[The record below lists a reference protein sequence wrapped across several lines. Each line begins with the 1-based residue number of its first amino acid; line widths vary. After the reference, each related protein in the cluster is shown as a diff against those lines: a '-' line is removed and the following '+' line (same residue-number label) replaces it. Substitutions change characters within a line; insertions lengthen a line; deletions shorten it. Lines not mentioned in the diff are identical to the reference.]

1 MTSKPTRGG
10 AKKKTASPAPAPA
23 ASSVKL
29 GQDVLQILAER
40 ILVDDA
46 YAGFQKEPCRISSSG
61 MFVVK
66 GRFKGGE
73 YRNMAFIGG
82 EQFSVHSV
90 YAGKSD
96 LIFVMKPKSPSSEF
110 QFLEMPSKS
119 AAKMAN
125 LDEAFKRAFGSS
137 IAEFLE
143 LNGGELAQE
152 EARIEEER
160 VADSY
165 GSRWGAFA

>member
-1 MTSKPTRGG
+1 MASRPTRGG
-10 AKKKTASPAPAPA
+10 AKKKTASSEPAPA

-40 ILVDDA
+40 ISSSEA
-46 YAGFQKEPCRISSSG
+46 FKELQARECAIAASG

-66 GRFKGGE
+66 GRFKAGE
-73 YRNMAFIGG
+73 FRNTAFIGG
-82 EQFSVHSV
+82 ERFRVMSV

-96 LIFVMKPKSPSSEF
+96 LIFVMKPMTPTSEF
-110 QFLEMPSKS
+110 QFLELPAKQASKI
-119 AAKMAN
+119 AN
-125 LDEAFKRAFGSS
+125 LEESFETAFGLPL
-137 IAEFLE
+137 ADFLTV
-143 LNGGELAQE
+143 NGTELAQE

>member
-1 MTSKPTRGG
+1 MASRPTRGG
-10 AKKKTASPAPAPA
+10 AKKKPASPASTPAGR
-23 ASSVKL
+23 SVKF

-40 ILVDDA
+40 ILVHDA
-46 YAGFQKEPCRISSSG
+46 YAPLQKEVCRISSSG

-82 EQFSVHSV
+82 EQFHVHSV

-110 QFLEMPSKS
+110 QFLEIPSES

-125 LDEAFKRAFGSS
+125 LDEAFERAFGGS

-143 LNGGELAQE
+143 QNGGELLEE

-160 VADSY
+160 VANSY

>member
-1 MTSKPTRGG
+1 MALRPTRGG

-23 ASSVKL
+23 ASSVKI
-29 GQDVLQILAER
+29 GHDILQILSER
-40 ILVDDA
+40 INEGASFKD
-46 YAGFQKEPCRISSSG
+46 FQKELCLISSSG

-66 GRFKGGE
+66 GRFKSGE
-73 YRNMAFIGG
+73 FRNMAFIGG
-82 EQFSVHSV
+82 EQFRVQSV

-96 LIFVMKPKSPSSEF
+96 LIFVMKPTSPSSEF
-110 QFLEMPSKS
+110 QFLELPAKS
-119 AAKMAN
+119 ASKMAN
-125 LDEAFKRAFGSS
+125 LDEAFKRAFGST

-143 LNGGELAQE
+143 QNGKELAQE